1 MKKRIIL
8 QTSLRGFLEG
18 YPNYSLGRCKLK
30 VVKVQAESCFIN
42 QLFPNGVDESEWEKW
57 TGAMAT
63 AHLRLTIVQ
72 DDIRITEN
80 YVVDNHYFR
89 IESFDS
95 TNDSFIIQIEGDIIP
110 VSRV

>member
-1 MKKRIIL
+1 MVA
-8 QTSLRGFLEG
+8 
-18 YPNYSLGRCKLK
+18 K
-30 VVKVQAESCFIN
+30 VHAESCIIN

-63 AHLRLTIVQ
+63 VHLRLTIVQ